1 MNYVGTVVIDGEC
14 GLCKSSMAVIGS
26 RLSSPVEVKYFQ
38 DVSAKEASE
47 MGLTKEQLEKS
58 VWWIDS
64 SGETYGAHLAV
75 AQILMKGSLGLKILG
90 GILRIFPFSKLASA
104 VYHLVA
110 EHRGS
115 ISSGLI
121 KLESLHKRLL
131 RRR

>member
-1 MNYVGTVVIDGEC
+1 MDYVGTVVIDGEC
-14 GLCKSSMAVIGS
+14 GLCRSSMAAVQS

-38 DVSAKEASE
+38 DVSVKEASE

-64 SGETYGAHLAV
+64 SGQTYGAHLAI
-75 AQILMKGSLGLKILG
+75 AQILMKGTLGLKILG
-90 GILRIFPFSKLASA
+90 GILRTFPFSKLASA
-104 VYHLVA
+104 VYYLVA

-115 ISSGLI
+115 ISSGLL
-121 KLESLHKRLL
+121 KLESLYERLI